1 MLKQFDWCFR
11 NQLNSSLAAILKELP
26 FYETNRLDEI
36 ELLNKYI
43 NENFQLDFL
52 SLSDMVSHFNTLFV
66 TNLDYKYFN
75 LKSNQ
80 YQKTYLDL
88 IEPVENLETPIKYMP
103 SLLSNIRVKAILH
116 NFTRFDNI
124 FIQVYYNN

>member
-1 MLKQFDWCFR
+1 
-11 NQLNSSLAAILKELP
+11 LNSSLAAILKELP

-66 TNLDYKYFN
+66 INLDYKYFN

-80 YQKTYLDL
+80 YQKIYLDL

-124 FIQVYYNN
+124 FIQVYYYN